1 MQPNQPRG
9 SFETMKFA
17 WLVARRYLRSPNRP
31 GVLRMVTVMAVV
43 GVAAG
48 VATLVVAL
56 AMNAGFRRTLQ
67 ERLLGVTWHVKL
79 ARPGAEG
86 IRDYSQLTEQLRN
99 VPGVQA
105 AAPSI
110 YLTVLMSSGNHA
122 DGAVL
127 KGIDPAGPAAHNQ
140 ALDRM
145 VSGAAD
151 FSRDADGFQA
161 VVIGKLLAEQMQL
174 SVGDYATVM
183 SPAGRL
189 TPFGAMPRSQ
199 RFRVAG
205 IFDSGFYDYDA
216 RWGFTT
222 LAAVQ
227 SLASVGDVASVIEFR
242 VDDVDRAD
250 EAAARIAAAAGAEYE
265 ATTWADENRA
275 LFRALRLEK
284 LVTALFIGLITFVAG
299 LNILVVLAMT
309 VTDRAKDIAVLM
321 AMGAR
326 REQIRGVF
334 LVLGLGV
341 GGLGTAAGLVAGY
354 GIAWTAGAYQLIP
367 LDPQVYSVPFVPF
380 DPNILDAL
388 WIVGAALLISAV
400 STLVPARSAARIDP
414 VEILRYE

>member
-1 MQPNQPRG
+1 
-9 SFETMKFA
+9 MKFA

-31 GVLRMVTVMAVV
+31 AVLRMVTVLAVA

-48 VATLVVAL
+48 VATLVIAL

-67 ERLLGVTWHVKL
+67 DRLLGVTWHVKI

-86 IRDYSQLTEQLRN
+86 IPNYSQLTEKLRS
-99 VPGVQA
+99 VPGVEA
-105 AAPSI
+105 AAPAI

-122 DGAVL
+122 DGVVL
-127 KGIDPAGPAAHNQ
+127 KGIDPASPARHNQ

-145 VSGAAD
+145 VSGSAD
-151 FSRDADGFQA
+151 FSADANGFQA
-161 VVIGKLLAEQMQL
+161 IIVGKLLAEEMQL
-174 SVGDYATVM
+174 RAGDYVTVM
-183 SPAGRL
+183 SPTGRL
-189 TPFGAMPRSQ
+189 TPFGVAPRSQ

-205 IFDSGFYDYDA
+205 LFDSGFYDYDA
-216 RWGFTT
+216 RWAFTT
-222 LAAVQ
+222 IPAVQ
-227 SLASVGDVASVIEFR
+227 SLAGVGDVASVIEFR
-242 VDDVDRAD
+242 VADVDRA
-250 EAAARIAAAAGAEYE
+250 EETAARIAAAAGQGFV

-326 REQIRGVF
+326 REQIRAVF
-334 LVLGLGV
+334 LVLGLVV
-341 GGLGTAAGLVAGY
+341 GGIGTTAGLVAGY

-367 LDPQVYSVPFVPF
+367 LDPQIYSVPFVPF
-380 DPNILDAL
+380 DPNILDSL
-388 WIVGAALLISAV
+388 WIVGAALLISAA
-400 STLVPARSAARIDP
+400 STLIPARSAARIEP